1 MDSFTIYTLVDVTE
15 TNARRGES
23 TLAHNQQANFMSVYQ
38 TIGLR
43 SNPTNFKV
51 EKIKGKD
58 KKFGTGFKNINH
70 YWKMTFDIE
79 QSDSLT
85 LDMLLED
92 FELVP
97 FISGLEEC
105 VSFKECIFY
114 TKHKGKTNILFH
126 KNDK

>member
-15 TNARRGES
+15 TNARRGDS
-23 TLAHNQQANFMSVYQ
+23 TFSHNQQANFMSVYQ

-43 SNPTNFKV
+43 SNPTNFTV
-51 EKIKGKD
+51 EKVKD
-58 KKFGTGFKNINH
+58 KNIKFGTSFKNINY
-70 YWKMTFDIE
+70 YWKISFDIE
-79 QSDSLT
+79 QADSLT
-85 LDMLLED
+85 LDMLVED

-105 VSFKECIFY
+105 VTFKQCIFF
-114 TKHKGKTNILFH
+114 TKNKTKTNILFF

>member
-51 EKIKGKD
+51 EKIKD
-58 KKFGTGFKNINH
+58 NKKFGSTFKNVNY

-85 LDMLLED
+85 LEMLLDD

-105 VSFKECIFY
+105 VTFKECIFF
-114 TKHKGKTNILFH
+114 TKHKGKTNIIFK